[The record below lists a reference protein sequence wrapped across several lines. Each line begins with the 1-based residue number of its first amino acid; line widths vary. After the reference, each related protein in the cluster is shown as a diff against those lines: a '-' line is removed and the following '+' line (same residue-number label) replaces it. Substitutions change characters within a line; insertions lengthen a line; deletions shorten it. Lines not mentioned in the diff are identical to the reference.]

1 MEQHTWFDELLSVR
15 VLMFLLLFTFTYLG
29 VVLFLY
35 PFLFH
40 STFHAVTEREI
51 EAYEALMGN
60 TAAQRSILAWG
71 DGVYDRL
78 FVNSG
83 AERMVY
89 GWVSDAYHQD
99 VPIAPSAFAMMADN
113 FFDYLLTMSY
123 RLCFCLLVWL
133 YLGIVVACTVTHALI
148 ARVRARYAF
157 GDTPIFANIYARGV
171 AIYSLAFTF
180 IILFWPGFVPPILQA
195 LVLAG
200 MAVGSVMFWISLPKT
215 A

>member
-1 MEQHTWFDELLSVR
+1 MEQRTWFDELLSVR
-15 VLMFLLLFTFTYLG
+15 VLMFLMLFTFTYLG

-51 EAYEALMGN
+51 AAYRALMGDG
-60 TAAQRSILAWG
+60 AVQRSILFWG
-71 DGVYDRL
+71 DRLYDRL
-78 FVNSG
+78 FVTTG

-89 GWVSDAYHQD
+89 RWVSDSYSQD
-99 VPIAPSAFAMMADN
+99 VPIAPSSFAMMADN
-113 FFDYLLTMSY
+113 FFDYLLTLSY

-133 YLGIVVACTVTHALI
+133 YLGIVLTCTIAHALI

-157 GDTPIFANIYARGV
+157 GDTAIFANIYARGV

-180 IILFWPGFVPPILQA
+180 IILFWPGFVPPLLQA

-200 MAVGSVMFWISLPKT
+200 MAVGSVMFWVSLPKT